1 MLPWTELPHHVPFSC
16 KQTVFYHLF
25 NSHGGKVQI
34 GNPLPSPPDVM
45 PTWKS
50 LKYSFF
56 FSSFNV
62 FWFTQENGDREKFF
76 FFRLR
81 SSGNKMEFWFSFRCK
96 VMLVPRAYTQVNKI
110 SITSVVWSRHATG
123 TGERARCVMR
133 PNKGSEGD
141 YNKRGTNAVYFCV
154 IIFRQHWQM
163 EGLFTLYQAVLLMET
178 SQFSARFLLQ
188 NWENQLIKVTH
199 LNPSIRKK

>member
-56 FSSFNV
+56 FLLVQCILIYSRK
-62 FWFTQENGDREKFF
+62 WRPRKIF

-188 NWENQLIKVTH
+188 NWENQLIKETH